1 MYNFWEGDSMY
12 KDVIV
17 ALATP
22 MMESALSIIRVSGE
36 NSLELLKE
44 IFSNKSNYEGYKVYY
59 GNIVDEDEI
68 IDQVLISTY
77 IAPKSFT
84 GEDSFEINCH
94 GGMFIVKRIISL
106 CLKHG
111 ARLADR
117 GEFSKRA
124 FLNGKMDLVQ
134 AESINDMIRASSE
147 LEAKLAVNSLMG
159 NTSKL
164 VENIEKN
171 FLDLLA
177 TIEVNIDYPEY
188 DEAEV
193 VTKEYAQERIGKIKD
208 GIEMLIKDSKVGKT
222 IKDGINIAILGKPNV
237 GKSSIL
243 NALLNEEKAIVTD
256 IEGTT
261 RDVVEGQILLEG
273 LKINLLDTAG
283 VRNTDN
289 KVEKIGI
296 EKSLDL
302 ANKADIVIVVLD
314 SSREL
319 NRDDYQLLELT
330 KDKNRIIVANKKEIR
345 VDNFEYDCIKISAKD
360 NDIEELKKAIINS
373 IGFDLK
379 EYNNKPLLSNV
390 RHIGL
395 LENSYLLL
403 TNVLT
408 ELELVPV
415 DLLTV
420 ELTQALENIRDILGH
435 KAKLNMVDEI
445 FSRFC
450 LGK

>member
-1 MYNFWEGDSMY
+1 MY

-22 MMESALSIIRVSGE
+22 SMESAIAVIRVSGE
-36 NSLELLKE
+36 NSLSLLKE
-44 IFSNKSNYEGYKVYY
+44 IFSNKSDYQGNKVYY
-59 GNIVDEDEI
+59 GKIKDNQEI
-68 IDQVLISTY
+68 IDEVLVSTFV
-77 IAPKSFT
+77 APKSFT

-94 GGMFIVKRIISL
+94 GGMFIVKRIIEL
-106 CLKHG
+106 CIKKG
-111 ARLADR
+111 ARLAKR

-124 FLNGKMDLVQ
+124 FLNDKMDLLQ
-134 AESINDMIRASSE
+134 AESINDMIRAESE
-147 LEAKLAVNSLMG
+147 LEAKLALNGLVG

-164 VENIEKN
+164 IENIEHD
-171 FLDLLA
+171 FLELLSN
-177 TIEVNIDYPEY
+177 IEVNIDYPEY

-193 VTKEYAQERIGKIKD
+193 ATKEYVSETIEKI
-208 GIEMLIKDSKVGKT
+208 IEMIQILIKDSKVGKR
-222 IKDGINIAILGKPNV
+222 IKDGLNIAILGKPNV

-261 RDVVEGQILLEG
+261 RDIVEGQITLNG
-273 LKINLLDTAG
+273 LKVNLLDTAG
-283 VRNTDN
+283 IRETVN

-302 ANKADIVIVVLD
+302 IEKADLIIMVLD
-314 SSREL
+314 ASKKLEEE
-319 NRDDYQLLELT
+319 DYKLLELT
-330 KDKNRIIVANKKEIR
+330 KNSNRIIVANKKEIKEQ
-345 VDNFEYDCIKISAKD
+345 NFNYDTIEISAKN
-360 NDIEELKKAIINS
+360 NDIEALKEAIINS
-373 IGFDLK
+373 IGFNIKD
-379 EYNNKPLLSNV
+379 YNNKPMLSNV

-395 LENSYLLL
+395 LENSVSHLE
-403 TNVLT
+403 NVLK
-408 ELELVPV
+408 ELELVPI
-415 DLLTV
+415 DLLTT

-435 KAKLNMVDEI
+435 KSRLDMVDEI